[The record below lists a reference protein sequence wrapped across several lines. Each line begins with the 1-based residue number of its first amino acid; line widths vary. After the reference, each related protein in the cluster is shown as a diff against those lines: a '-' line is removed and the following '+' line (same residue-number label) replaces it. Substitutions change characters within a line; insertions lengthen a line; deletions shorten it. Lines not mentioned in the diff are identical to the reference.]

1 MFKGSGS
8 VTATARSILR
18 GGFDVG
24 EVLTGTK
31 TLTKQSGNLQAF
43 DPGGAARDVVLPDSP
58 EDGYW
63 FLIANLADAAEDLV
77 IKDAAG
83 GTIATASQNDAALVY
98 ADAGGAWQLFWMF
111 AGAPS

>member
-8 VTATARSILR
+8 ITATARSILR

-31 TLTKQSGNLQAF
+31 TLTKQSGSVQAL
-43 DPGGAARDVVLPDSP
+43 DPGGAHRDVALPDSP

-63 FLIANLADAAEDLV
+63 FLIANLAAAAENLV
-77 IKDAAG
+77 IKDAG
-83 GTIATASQNDAALVY
+83 GSTIATANQNDAALVFTD
-98 ADAGGAWQLFWMF
+98 DAGAWRLFWMF